1 MAFFCPMRIIPRRR
15 RKRYR
20 DEKDKKGTQ
29 NGNSD
34 GRITGRNSED
44 SLNEPSKEEEDA
56 EVEFEPRKMV
66 VLHDFIPCVED
77 EVAVKR
83 GQHVKSLYQETDW
96 IYIVTNDGKEGFIP
110 FTYCVAEEEYEKRK
124 EKQKAFQRNNIR
136 NASFLDSLQVQTDM
150 FAPAFNFKKNNY
162 GDFIVRFE
170 FIACDENDIN
180 AQKGDKVTV
189 LNKDDKDWYW
199 VVNTRGVEGFIP
211 KDFLVPFDRLRNGDS
226 SQISSQIILNG
237 GQNSPVIPLSPSST
251 QSGSPC
257 TDETSTDLSAS
268 SSGSSIAAEPYYF
281 GTSLSCQNQPSSVT
295 PNSQRKTNL
304 KRRNTN
310 ELLLYGHELVC
321 IDTYVGK
328 KVDELTVH
336 KGDWIYADMKLK
348 DSRGWIWAYS
358 PANKLQG
365 YVPRSCVRPPATT
378 PL

>member
-1 MAFFCPMRIIPRRR
+1 MRIIPRRR

-34 GRITGRNSED
+34 GRITGRNSDD

-268 SSGSSIAAEPYYF
+268 SSGSSIVAEPYYF
-281 GTSLSCQNQPSSVT
+281 GTSLSCQNQPGSVT
-295 PNSQRKTNL
+295 PSFQRKTNL

-321 IDTYVGK
+321 IDTYIGK

>member
-1 MAFFCPMRIIPRRR
+1 MTG
-15 RKRYR
+15 YR

-44 SLNEPSKEEEDA
+44 SLYEPNKEEEDS

-124 EKQKAFQRNNIR
+124 EKQKALQRNNIR

-150 FAPAFNFKKNNY
+150 FSPAFNFQKNNY
-162 GDFIVRFE
+162 GDFIVRFD

-189 LNKDDKDWYW
+189 LNKEDKDWYW
-199 VVNTRGVEGFIP
+199 VANTRGVEGFIP
-211 KDFLVPFDRLRNGDS
+211 KDFLVPFDRLRN
-226 SQISSQIILNG
+226 
-237 GQNSPVIPLSPSST
+237 
-251 QSGSPC
+251 SG
-257 TDETSTDLSAS
+257 
-268 SSGSSIAAEPYYF
+268 
-281 GTSLSCQNQPSSVT
+281 
-295 PNSQRKTNL
+295 R
-304 KRRNTN
+304 
-310 ELLLYGHELVC
+310 
-321 IDTYVGK
+321 
-328 KVDELTVH
+328 
-336 KGDWIYADMKLK
+336 
-348 DSRGWIWAYS
+348 
-358 PANKLQG
+358 
-365 YVPRSCVRPPATT
+365 
-378 PL
+378 

>member
-1 MAFFCPMRIIPRRR
+1 MRIIPRRR
-15 RKRYR
+15 RKSKWFSFSKSLFYYCIVYTFAASHLIFLTGYR

-44 SLNEPSKEEEDA
+44 SLYEPNKEEEDS

-124 EKQKAFQRNNIR
+124 EKQKALQRNNIR
-136 NASFLDSLQVQTDM
+136 NSSFLDSLQVQTDM
-150 FAPAFNFKKNNY
+150 FAPAFNFQKNNY
-162 GDFIVRFE
+162 GDFIVRFD

-199 VVNTRGVEGFIP
+199 VANTRGVEGFIP
-211 KDFLVPFDRLRNGDS
+211 KEFLVPFDRLRN
-226 SQISSQIILNG
+226 
-237 GQNSPVIPLSPSST
+237 
-251 QSGSPC
+251 SG
-257 TDETSTDLSAS
+257 
-268 SSGSSIAAEPYYF
+268 
-281 GTSLSCQNQPSSVT
+281 
-295 PNSQRKTNL
+295 R
-304 KRRNTN
+304 
-310 ELLLYGHELVC
+310 
-321 IDTYVGK
+321 
-328 KVDELTVH
+328 
-336 KGDWIYADMKLK
+336 
-348 DSRGWIWAYS
+348 
-358 PANKLQG
+358 
-365 YVPRSCVRPPATT
+365 
-378 PL
+378 